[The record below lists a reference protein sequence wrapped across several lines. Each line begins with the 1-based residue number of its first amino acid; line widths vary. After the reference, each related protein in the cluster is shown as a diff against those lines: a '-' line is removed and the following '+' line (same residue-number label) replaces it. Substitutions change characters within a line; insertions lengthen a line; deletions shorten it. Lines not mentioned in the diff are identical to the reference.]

1 MNLGD
6 ISRAEVPS
14 QRWALPEDSD
24 RDKYESEF
32 ELWVNDNYDDKT
44 LSINGRHMTWEQCF
58 EDEWL
63 FDEFMD
69 YRRELYA
76 DID

>member
-1 MNLGD
+1 MGIMD
-6 ISRAEVPS
+6 AQVPS
-14 QRWALPEDSD
+14 QRWALPQDTD
-24 RDKYESEF
+24 YDKYYNEF

-44 LSINGRHMTWEQCF
+44 LSINGRYMTWDQCF

-69 YRRELYA
+69 ERRAAMYE
-76 DID
+76 